1 MDIGPTVSVYT
12 VEPVVSPVPR
22 ERERDAV
29 EPQPDAA
36 TESTRPLPTPVES
49 L

>member
-22 ERERDAV
+22 EREAV
-29 EPQPDAA
+29 EPQPDVAA
-36 TESTRPLPTPVES
+36 AEPARVHPTPVES
-49 L
+49 H